1 MEKVSFRVPPQADG
15 LPAKVF
21 LRRFTPVTAR
31 LLVACK
37 RTPGGMTRNGAL
49 LRSIDKVRAGDI
61 VVLKFPGD
69 DIPGDD
75 LPGGDG
81 LPAAGQAV
89 PFPLAWENESV
100 WIVEKPPGMVVY
112 PTPGHDGETLL
123 QAFAGY
129 AREKEIRA
137 AFRPVYRLD
146 RDTSGLLVLGK
157 DRFSTAFLAENL
169 KKEYMAVCEGVLTQ
183 KGWIE
188 RAIDLAPGSRIRR
201 CCPGRPGSGQYAC
214 TEFIPVCH
222 DKSHTLVRFFL
233 HTGRT
238 HQIRVHMASIGHPL
252 AGDDLYGGSR
262 RLLSRQALHCR
273 AVSFLDPGNGEEIR
287 VSSALPADIQNAF
300 PRLFAE
306 EKREEISHAIHVDP

>member
-1 MEKVSFRVPPQADG
+1 M
-15 LPAKVF
+15 
-21 LRRFTPVTAR
+21 
-31 LLVACK
+31 
-37 RTPGGMTRNGAL
+37 
-49 LRSIDKVRAGDI
+49 
-61 VVLKFPGD
+61 
-69 DIPGDD
+69 
-75 LPGGDG
+75 
-81 LPAAGQAV
+81 
-89 PFPLAWENESV
+89 
-100 WIVEKPPGMVVY
+100 
-112 PTPGHDGETLL
+112 
-123 QAFAGY
+123 
-129 AREKEIRA
+129 
-137 AFRPVYRLD
+137 
-146 RDTSGLLVLGK
+146 LGK
-157 DRFSTAFLAENL
+157 DRFSAAFLAKNL

-201 CCPGRPGSGQYAC
+201 CCPGRPGTGQYAC

-273 AVSFLDPGNGEEIR
+273 AVSFLDPGNREEIR
-287 VSSALPADIQNAF
+287 VSSVLPADIQNAF

>member
-49 LRSIDKVRAGDI
+49 LRSIDKVQVGDI
-61 VVLKFPGD
+61 VVLQF
-69 DIPGDD
+69 PGDD
-75 LPGGDG
+75 LPEGDG

-157 DRFSTAFLAENL
+157 DRFSAAFLAKNL

-188 RAIDLAPGSRIRR
+188 RAIDLAHGSRIRR
-201 CCPGRPGSGQYAC
+201 CCPGRPGTGQYAC

-273 AVSFLDPGNGEEIR
+273 AVSFLDPGNREEIR
-287 VSSALPADIQNAF
+287 VSSVLPADIQNAF